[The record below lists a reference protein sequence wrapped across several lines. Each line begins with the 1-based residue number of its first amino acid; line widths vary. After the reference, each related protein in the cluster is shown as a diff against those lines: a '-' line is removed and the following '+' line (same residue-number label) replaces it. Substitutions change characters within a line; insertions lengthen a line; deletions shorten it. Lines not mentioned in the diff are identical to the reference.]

1 MHIYSFIHALCKCVC
16 VCDYDDVHRKCD
28 GEDERRVC
36 VCVCVCTRKL
46 EPVTVA
52 IEEAME
58 ALASAR
64 SPRWP
69 TNMRET
75 SWMPNCRRLMTIIG
89 PASHSC
95 LFNSVWKEIE
105 AMRLPCS
112 KYIHMYICMYTQTL
126 YIHTLL
132 HYIYYMSV
140 SLLCMFSS

>member
-1 MHIYSFIHALCKCVC
+1 MCTENVMDKMR
-16 VCDYDDVHRKCD
+16 D
-28 GEDERRVC
+28 

-75 SWMPNCRRLMTIIG
+75 SWMPN
-89 PASHSC
+89 
-95 LFNSVWKEIE
+95 
-105 AMRLPCS
+105 
-112 KYIHMYICMYTQTL
+112 
-126 YIHTLL
+126 
-132 HYIYYMSV
+132 
-140 SLLCMFSS
+140 